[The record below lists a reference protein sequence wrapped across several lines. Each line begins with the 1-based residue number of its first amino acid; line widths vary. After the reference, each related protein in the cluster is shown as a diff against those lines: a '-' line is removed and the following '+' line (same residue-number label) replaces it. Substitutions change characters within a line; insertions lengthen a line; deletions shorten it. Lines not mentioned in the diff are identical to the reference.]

1 MTYDRLATRG
11 WKVPSDISESR
22 LMTRSPSL
30 NRLKSELLY
39 ALFQQTANKAQI
51 GSGSGPPRRPRGRSG
66 RCLDPK
72 SAFSTDSGRIPW
84 TPDVS
89 G

>member
-11 WKVPSDISESR
+11 WRVRSDISASR

-39 ALFQQTANKAQI
+39 ALFQQTANI
-51 GSGSGPPRRPRGRSG
+51 RP
-66 RCLDPK
+66 K
-72 SAFSTDSGRIPW
+72 
-84 TPDVS
+84 
-89 G
+89 